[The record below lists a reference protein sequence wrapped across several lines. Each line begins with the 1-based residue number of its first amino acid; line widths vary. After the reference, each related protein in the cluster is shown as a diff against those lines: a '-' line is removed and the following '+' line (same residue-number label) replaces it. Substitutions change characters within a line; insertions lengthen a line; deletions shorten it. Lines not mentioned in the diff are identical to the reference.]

1 VPEFQLKPKEPS
13 MSPKVL
19 EFYQETKSFNQIELD
34 ELVQLILDDPRLS
47 EDILD
52 LALIREAEAEGGDS
66 VTLEEFRAGK
76 RTYNV
81 N

>member
-1 VPEFQLKPKEPS
+1 

-19 EFYQETKSFNQIELD
+19 EFYEKTRSFNDEELD
-34 ELVQLILDDPRLS
+34 ELMKLILDDPRLS

-52 LALIREAEAEGGDS
+52 LALIKEAETEGGES

-81 N
+81 K